1 MDLKYSVCQLV
12 RIAYLN
18 QLRPL
23 CYNYHYIAPHSLMHR
38 TIASMPFLSHFY
50 QFLFNTFLFNSMDGQ
65 IFFCHSKEVNLH
77 INDVVKLAADPNNGE
92 ILVELNFCM
101 FNL

>member
-1 MDLKYSVCQLV
+1 
-12 RIAYLN
+12 
-18 QLRPL
+18 
-23 CYNYHYIAPHSLMHR
+23 
-38 TIASMPFLSHFY
+38 
-50 QFLFNTFLFNSMDGQ
+50 MDGQ

-92 ILVELNFCM
+92 ILFELNFCM